1 MNTKN
6 HYAVILASG
15 TGVRLWPLS
24 TIKKP
29 KQFLDLLGI
38 GKSFLQLTYDRL
50 KKVVPEEN
58 IFILTTEDYKDLVK
72 EQIVS
77 ISEDN
82 LIIEP
87 RVMKTA
93 ACNLLAAKIIHQF
106 DENAKLIVAPSNHL
120 ILDSDNFIE
129 SIELAFET
137 SNDENLILLGAA
149 PIRPDSNLSYVQFIE
164 DENDSIKKVKTFI
177 DKPNEEFAKTFIEN
191 GDFLWNTGILIW
203 STKAIISAFEKHCM
217 NMVEGINQYFENDNQ
232 SYETL
237 KPIYTSLDVLS
248 INHAILDKARN
259 VYVIPTNM
267 GWNDIGTWDS
277 IAAFDVENQSKKSI
291 YNKNVKKYNSTNT
304 LVYSKQ
310 DKGII
315 IDGLDDY
322 IVIDTNNGLLICP
335 KQNIKEIKT
344 YVSEL
349 KLSKGE
355 KYC

>member
-15 TGVRLWPLS
+15 TGIRLWPLS

-38 GKSFLQLTYDRL
+38 GKTFIQLTYDRL

-58 IFILTTEDYKDLVK
+58 IFILTTEDYKGLVS
-72 EQIVS
+72 EQIPS
-77 ISEDN
+77 ISPEN

-87 RVMKTA
+87 RMMKTA
-93 ACNLLAAKIIHQF
+93 ACNLLAAKVIHQLNK
-106 DENAKLIVAPSNHL
+106 EAKLIVAPSDHL

-129 SIELAFET
+129 NINLAFDS
-137 SNDENLILLGAA
+137 SNDENLILLGAE
-149 PIRPDSNLSYVQFIE
+149 PIRPDTNLSYVQFI
-164 DENDSIKKVKTFI
+164 NDDSSIKKVKTFI
-177 DKPNEEFAKTFIEN
+177 DKPSEEFAKTFIEH
-191 GDFLWNTGILIW
+191 GDFLWNTGILVW
-203 STKAIISAFEKHCM
+203 STKSIISAFEKHCL
-217 NMVEGINQYFENDNQ
+217 NMVESINQYFENSNQ
-232 SYETL
+232 CYETL
-237 KPIYTSLDVLS
+237 KPIYNSLDVLS
-248 INHAILDKARN
+248 INHAILDKAKN
-259 VYVIPTNM
+259 VYVVPTKM
-267 GWNDIGTWDS
+267 GWNDIGTWDA
-277 IAAFDVENQSKKSI
+277 IDAFDVENKSKKSI
-291 YNKNVKKYNSTNT
+291 YNKNVKKYNSKNT

>member
-1 MNTKN
+1 MNTKKY
-6 HYAVILASG
+6 YAVILASG

-38 GKSFLQLTYDRL
+38 GKTFIQLTYDRL

-58 IFILTTEDYKDLVK
+58 IFILTTEDYRELVK
-72 EQIVS
+72 EQIPS
-77 ISEDN
+77 ISDSN

-87 RVMKTA
+87 RMMKTA
-93 ACNLLAAKIIHQF
+93 ACNLLAAKIIHQL
-106 DENAKLIVAPSNHL
+106 DNDAKLIIAPSNHL
-120 ILDSDNFIE
+120 ILDIDNFVE
-129 SIELAFET
+129 NVQLAFN
-137 SNDENLILLGAA
+137 SLNDENLILLGAE
-149 PIRPDSNLSYVQFIE
+149 PIRPDSNLSYVQFV
-164 DENDSIKKVKTFI
+164 ENEYLIKKVKTFI
-177 DKPNEEFAKTFIEN
+177 DKPSEEFAQMFIDH
-191 GDFLWNTGILIW
+191 GDFLWNTGILLW
-203 STKAIISAFEKHCM
+203 STKAIISAFEKHCI
-217 NMVEGINQYFENDNQ
+217 NMVESINQYFNDENKCYQ
-232 SYETL
+232 IL
-237 KPIYTSLDVLS
+237 KPIYNSLDVLS
-248 INHAILDKARN
+248 INHAILDKAKN
-259 VYVIPTNM
+259 VYVIPTKM
-267 GWNDIGTWDS
+267 GWNDIGTWDA
-277 IAAFDVENQSKKSI
+277 IDAFDVENKSKKSI
-291 YNKNVKKYNSTNT
+291 YNKNVKKYNSNNT

-344 YVSEL
+344 YVSDL

>member
-1 MNTKN
+1 MNTKKY
-6 HYAVILASG
+6 YAVILASG

-38 GKSFLQLTYDRL
+38 GKTFIQLTYDRL

-58 IFILTTEDYKDLVK
+58 IFILTTEDYRELVK
-72 EQIVS
+72 EQIPS
-77 ISEDN
+77 ISDSN

-87 RVMKTA
+87 RMMKTA
-93 ACNLLAAKIIHQF
+93 ACNLLAAKIIHQL
-106 DENAKLIVAPSNHL
+106 DNDAKLIIAPSNHL
-120 ILDSDNFIE
+120 ILDIDNFVE
-129 SIELAFET
+129 NVQLAFN
-137 SNDENLILLGAA
+137 SLNDENLILLGAE
-149 PIRPDSNLSYVQFIE
+149 PIRPDSNLSYVQFV
-164 DENDSIKKVKTFI
+164 ENECLIKKVKTFI
-177 DKPNEEFAKTFIEN
+177 DKPSEEFAQMFIDH
-191 GDFLWNTGILIW
+191 GDFLWNTGILLW
-203 STKAIISAFEKHCM
+203 STKAIISAFEKHCI
-217 NMVEGINQYFENDNQ
+217 NMVESINQYFNDENKCYQ
-232 SYETL
+232 IL
-237 KPIYTSLDVLS
+237 KPIYNSLDVLS
-248 INHAILDKARN
+248 INHAILDKAKN
-259 VYVIPTNM
+259 VYVIPTKM
-267 GWNDIGTWDS
+267 GWNDIGTWDA
-277 IAAFDVENQSKKSI
+277 IDAFDVENKSKKSI
-291 YNKNVKKYNSTNT
+291 YNKNVKKYNSNNT

-344 YVSEL
+344 YVSDL